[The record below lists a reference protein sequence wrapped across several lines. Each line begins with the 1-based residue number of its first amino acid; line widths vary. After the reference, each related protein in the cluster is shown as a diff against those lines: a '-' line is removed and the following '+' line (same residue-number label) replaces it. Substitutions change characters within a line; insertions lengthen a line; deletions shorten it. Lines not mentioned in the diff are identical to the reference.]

1 MVSNK
6 LFTAIYD
13 CKVDAGAI
21 VVAGEAPRV
30 ASGTTRP
37 IPTTPAVVSGYIR
50 STGGGMNI

>member
-13 CKVDAGAI
+13 CKVDGAI
-21 VVAGEAPRV
+21 FVAGEAPRV

-37 IPTTPAVVSGYIR
+37 IPTTPAVVYGHIR
-50 STGGGMNI
+50 STGGMNI